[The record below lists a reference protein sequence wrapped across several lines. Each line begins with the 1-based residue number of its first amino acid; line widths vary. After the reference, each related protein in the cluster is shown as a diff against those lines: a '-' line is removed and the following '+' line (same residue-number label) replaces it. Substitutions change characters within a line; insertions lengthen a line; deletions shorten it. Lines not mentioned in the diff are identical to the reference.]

1 MMTRELSKK
10 VLTKQEKLAE
20 GQMHEQLRN
29 MRPVVTYSSLPRRPY
44 SGVKILSTTR
54 KGRVESS
61 EVREQLRRESDL
73 LRVTYARESDI
84 PQSPREPP
92 SRAETTIVHDTSN
105 FPLVNKTVRP
115 PIEDKPLIS
124 PPQSLYPMMQSMMP
138 PMPMG
143 MPMPFMPTNDPAM
156 MQMWAAYPPAS
167 YLSAKKKIQI
177 DPRTNKPVNYKTVP
191 CKMFHSP
198 QGCTRGES
206 CHFIHET
213 NFTGRPIPS
222 DWKRSNEARQ
232 KSMKDAETV
241 VPPSMPYY
249 YTAPDAPPFGSR

>member
-10 VLTKQEKLAE
+10 VLVTQEKLAE

-92 SRAETTIVHDTSN
+92 SRAETTIVHDTAN
-105 FPLVNKTVRP
+105 IPLVNKTVRP
-115 PIEDKPLIS
+115 PTEDKQYIS
-124 PPQSLYPMMQSMMP
+124 PPQSLYPMMPPMMP
-138 PMPMG
+138 TMPMG
-143 MPMPFMPTNDPAM
+143 MPMPYMPTNDPAM

-213 NFTGRPIPS
+213 NFSGRPIPS
-222 DWKRSNEARQ
+222 DWKKNSEARQ
-232 KSMKDAETV
+232 KSMKDVETV

-249 YTAPDAPPFGSR
+249 YTAPDAPFGSR